1 MILQSPRG
9 TPWTGSRSAISFA
22 VTTLT
27 PVHSAVT
34 CTMRF
39 TSIPTCGFVLISS
52 VVSILILRLTS
63 LVTLLVLDPISPF
76 YLFFLCYQFQYF
88 TSLLYDAYLHIL
100 SLCEILTQK
109 ETVKWWSVPCW
120 AFKIWLISHQQKNQQ
135 TRTKWFVTCSRSFSL
150 ILSTDT
156 DMVQNP
162 YCACMRISI
171 PFHALGH
178 TMLPSL
184 FILKQKTS
192 GYLLICSSPVFQ
204 FWYLI
209 IRFVQLWF

>member
-1 MILQSPRG
+1 MILHLPRG
-9 TPWTGSRSAISFA
+9 TPWTGSWSAISFA

-34 CTMRF
+34 CTMMF

-100 SLCEILTQK
+100 SLCEIFTQK

-120 AFKIWLISHQQKNQQ
+120 SFLNLTYFSSTIKINKQERNDSLLVPVHFLWYFNRYRYGPKSILCMHAHIYSFPCAWTHNVTFLYLSRNKNF
-135 TRTKWFVTCSRSFSL
+135 R
-150 ILSTDT
+150 LSTN
-156 DMVQNP
+156 M
-162 YCACMRISI
+162 
-171 PFHALGH
+171 
-178 TMLPSL
+178 
-184 FILKQKTS
+184 
-192 GYLLICSSPVFQ
+192 
-204 FWYLI
+204 
-209 IRFVQLWF
+209 

>member
-34 CTMRF
+34 CTMMF

-100 SLCEILTQK
+100 SLCEIFTQK

-120 AFKIWLISHQQKNQQ
+120 AFKIWLASHQRKKINKQERNDSLLVPVHFLWYYLQIQIWSKIHIVHACAYLFLSMRLDTQ
-135 TRTKWFVTCSRSFSL
+135 CYLPYSFW
-150 ILSTDT
+150 
-156 DMVQNP
+156 NKK
-162 YCACMRISI
+162 
-171 PFHALGH
+171 
-178 TMLPSL
+178 LPV
-184 FILKQKTS
+184 I
-192 GYLLICSSPVFQ
+192 Y
-204 FWYLI
+204 
-209 IRFVQLWF
+209 

>member
-100 SLCEILTQK
+100 SLCEIFTQK

-120 AFKIWLISHQQKNQQ
+120 ALNIWLVSHQQKKSTNKNEIIHYLFPFIFSDIIYRYRYGPKSILCMHAHIYSFPCAW
-135 TRTKWFVTCSRSFSL
+135 THNVTFPYLSWNKNFR
-150 ILSTDT
+150 LSTN
-156 DMVQNP
+156 M
-162 YCACMRISI
+162 
-171 PFHALGH
+171 
-178 TMLPSL
+178 
-184 FILKQKTS
+184 
-192 GYLLICSSPVFQ
+192 
-204 FWYLI
+204 
-209 IRFVQLWF
+209 